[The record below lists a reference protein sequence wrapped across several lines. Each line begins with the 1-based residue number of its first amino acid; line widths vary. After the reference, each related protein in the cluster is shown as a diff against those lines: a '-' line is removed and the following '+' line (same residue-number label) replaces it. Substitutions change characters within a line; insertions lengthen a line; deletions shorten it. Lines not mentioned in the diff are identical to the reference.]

1 MAARRALSWGAL
13 ALVAASMACPLA
25 AAATADVEGE
35 LVSTGPTRILG
46 SNLFRLDAAG
56 LLVQDG
62 PSDLAFGLAAE
73 GAQASLVLVQTQQM
87 RLPNTWT
94 DHVRGEE
101 RLLAQVTL
109 EDPLAFAAPAGLMAP
124 VVRVLASGEPLGINL
139 SASRELDIGASDPL
153 EPLDRDTSLASS
165 ATLLGQ
171 STRPA
176 DAGAYVVG
184 LPTGMAW
191 DQPFT
196 AFLSGGRVSF
206 ADGTAWEAGRFLN
219 ATASVI
225 DPATGS
231 GRYVFDHYVVVVHG
245 RGASVD
251 LDATDGAAWTAA
263 ATALS
268 GTLDGDIAWTGVEA
282 DVRSRGERLPSD
294 PSLFQLRGQLHL
306 QATFADADVWQVE
319 GQATFINVDGSAVPL
334 PVAATAA
341 AGAGV
346 LAGLL
351 LFLSEPGR
359 ALLGLV
365 LGRHAPRLVKA
376 APLGSPSRQRILRAI
391 HTSQP
396 VRIPELRAA
405 TGLTKTA
412 LAYHLRILLAYEVI
426 QQTKGDSGR
435 NTAFMLNSGS
445 LAFRVFGDGDDAP
458 ADDEGFLASEALA
471 AVNGHPVRQSIHA
484 IVQEK
489 GPLDF
494 EGINRERV
502 TRGEAPLVQSSATH
516 HLQLLEKASALR
528 SRRDGRRKVYE
539 AAIDAREARVEQ
551 YRRFLGQVRATA
563 LVQALAAG
571 PATAQDVLARMGPAA
586 GRRERRTLERLAA
599 LGLVEFDP
607 SRRTYHLAGFLS
619 PLVPL
624 L

>member
-1 MAARRALSWGAL
+1 MAGQRALSLGAL
-13 ALVAASMACPLA
+13 ALVAASLAGPLVA
-25 AAATADVEGE
+25 AETAHVEGD

-46 SNLFRLDAAG
+46 SNAFRLDAAG

-62 PSDLAFGLAAE
+62 PADLAFGLDAA
-73 GAQASLVLVQTQQM
+73 GAEASLVVVQTQQL
-87 RLPNTWT
+87 RLPSGTRT
-94 DHVRGEE
+94 DPVRGEE
-101 RLLAQVTL
+101 RVVGRTELTGA
-109 EDPLAFAAPAGLMAP
+109 LAFAAPAGLMAP
-124 VVRVLASGEPLGINL
+124 VIRVLASGEPLGIGL
-139 SASRELDIGASDPL
+139 SASREIVIGSDDPL
-153 EPLDRDTSLASS
+153 EPFDQDTSLASS
-165 ATLLGQ
+165 ATLVGQ

-176 DAGAYVVG
+176 ADGAYVTG
-184 LPTGMAW
+184 LPATLSW

-206 ADGTAWEAGRFLN
+206 ADGTGWEAGRFLN
-219 ATASVI
+219 ASASAV
-225 DPATGS
+225 DPTTGS
-231 GRYVFDHYVVVVHG
+231 GRYVYDHYIVAVQG
-245 RGASVD
+245 RGAVLD
-251 LDATDGAAWTAA
+251 LAGASAAWTAA
-263 ATALS
+263 VSGLA
-268 GTLDGDIAWTGVEA
+268 GTLDGDVAWTGVDA
-282 DVRSRGERLPSD
+282 DVRSRGERLPAD
-294 PSLFQLRGQLHL
+294 PRLFQLRGQLWL
-306 QATFADADVWQVE
+306 DAAFAQSDAWHVS
-319 GQATFINVDGSAVPL
+319 GQASFINVDGRSL
-334 PVAATAA
+334 PTSVAATAA
-341 AGAGV
+341 AGAGL

-351 LFLSEPGR
+351 LLLSEPGR
-359 ALLGLV
+359 AVLGLV

-376 APLGSPSRQRILRAI
+376 APLGNPSRQRILKAI

-396 VRIPELRAA
+396 VRIAELRQA

-445 LAFRVFGDGDDAP
+445 LAFRVFGDGEDAP

-471 AVNGHPVRQSIHA
+471 AVNSHPVRLSIHS
-484 IVQEK
+484 IVQAN
-489 GPLDF
+489 GPVSF

-502 TRGEAPLVQSSATH
+502 ARGEPALVQSSATH
-516 HLQLLEKASALR
+516 HLQLLEKARALR

-571 PATAQDVLARMGPAA
+571 PATSQDVLERLGPTA

-607 SRRTYHLAGFLS
+607 SRRTYHLAGFLI